1 MRRGIAPL
9 APTWKKTHALC
20 RDQRHVVATY
30 SSAQVQLAY
39 LTSLVNLSLRGGGGG
54 GKCVGSEVQ
63 GDAANPEGW
72 GSNGIVS
79 ISL

>member
-39 LTSLVNLSLRGGGGG
+39 LTSLVNLSLRGGGAGASVWGLRYRVMRLIQRGG
-54 GKCVGSEVQ
+54 RVMV
-63 GDAANPEGW
+63 
-72 GSNGIVS
+72 
-79 ISL
+79 